1 MKRLLPAFLVFSA
14 LVSWGQSTQAT
25 AYLDPNNPFS
35 PEFTAA
41 IQSKKVPVTVTTDPA
56 NAQYLVNFNLA
67 NNNGSVV
74 QGITSVITSGTYETG
89 AWDRATIQV
98 VDAHSKNIVFSYTCK
113 KYSQNSADPAKSVA
127 ECLAKHWKSSMG
139 K

>member
-1 MKRLLPAFLVFSA
+1 VKRILPAILF
-14 LVSWGQSTQAT
+14 VSVLSCWGQSAQSTVYVDQ
-25 AYLDPNNPFS
+25 NSPFA

-41 IQSKKVPVTVTTDPA
+41 LQQKKVPVTVTTDPA
-56 NAQYLVNFNLA
+56 NAQYLVNFAIA
-67 NNNGSVV
+67 NNNGSVA
-74 QGITSVITSGTYETG
+74 QGIASVITKGTYETG

-113 KYSQNSADPAKSVA
+113 KYSQNSGDPAKSVA
-127 ECLAKHWKSSMG
+127 ECLAKHWKDQMG

>member
-1 MKRLLPAFLVFSA
+1 MKRSLPTLLLLATIVC
-14 LVSWGQSTQAT
+14 WGQSQPT
-25 AYLDPNNPFS
+25 AYLDPDSPFS

-41 IQSKKVPVTVTTDPA
+41 LQSKKVPVTVTTDPA

-67 NNNGSVV
+67 NNEGSVV
-74 QGITSVITSGTYETG
+74 QGIASVITKGTYETG

-113 KYSQNSADPAKSVA
+113 KYSQNSGDPAKSVA
-127 ECLAKHWKSSMG
+127 ECLAKHWKSQMD